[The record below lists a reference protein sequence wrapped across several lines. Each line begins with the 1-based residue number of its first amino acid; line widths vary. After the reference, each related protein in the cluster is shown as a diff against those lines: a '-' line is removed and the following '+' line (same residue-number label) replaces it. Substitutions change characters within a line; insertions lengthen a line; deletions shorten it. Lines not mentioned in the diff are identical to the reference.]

1 MNKQPNS
8 RWFRWPTKQPVRSIA
23 EAIASLRTG
32 GVRRQESRKR
42 LATVQRRA
50 LCEGLE
56 PRTVFDASY
65 HLLSGGAF
73 LQDWTNSSLITVNDQ
88 WASVPS
94 IIGYRGDGMASSG
107 ANPATVLGND
117 AAPIV
122 HVLANQ
128 VSPNTLITGGVAE
141 FAIAD
146 PVVALRGSTNADAP
160 YLLVRL
166 NTTGSGNVAVSYRV
180 RDIDSSS
187 RNAPQA
193 VALQYRIGESG
204 AFTNVPAAYVAD
216 ATTGPGATMET
227 LVSAVLPAAVNNQ
240 SKLQLRIL
248 TADTLVEDEW
258 VGIDSISVTA
268 GSIPALTASNGA
280 VSGKVLTILS
290 NSGTWSDADGDDVTL
305 TASLGSVIKNSNGTW
320 TWSMTPSQAYYTEP
334 VVITATDIHGGIS
347 TISFA
352 MDATPTVLTPVVYYA
367 QSGFET
373 APGGSYVN
381 AMDPSRLVVESGPA
395 PIKLTH
401 ASVVPYMHGIT
412 GLVLDIPGL
421 ASDELTATEFSF
433 RVGTTETP
441 STWAN
446 APNPSSITVIPGNA
460 TTAARVRL
468 QWPNGSITNTWLQ
481 VIVQNN
487 AVTGLLD
494 RQVFYVGSA
503 VGDVIH
509 PNVASD
515 FLRVTSLD
523 MAEVK
528 NAVSPSLT
536 SVTNLR
542 DLNKD
547 RRVTALD
554 MALAQNLVS
563 SAVVLRLITIPA
575 EGDTAEGEGSGAG
588 GLGWSASG
596 GGGAPSGISI
606 GTPGLKGRLTDRVYT
621 VLRPTAPTVDSAESS
636 PLSDRLGTTGPIA
649 ETPKDDQTATTESLD
664 EYFRRLALRTIRL

>member
-1 MNKQPNS
+1 M
-8 RWFRWPTKQPVRSIA
+8 
-23 EAIASLRTG
+23 
-32 GVRRQESRKR
+32 
-42 LATVQRRA
+42 
-50 LCEGLE
+50 
-56 PRTVFDASY
+56 VFDASY

-88 WASVPS
+88 WGSVPS
-94 IIGYRGDGMASSG
+94 IIGYRGDGMATAG
-107 ANPATVLGND
+107 ADPATVLGND
-117 AAPIV
+117 AAPVV

-128 VSPNTLITGGVAE
+128 IDPNTLVTGGVAE
-141 FAIAD
+141 FEIAD
-146 PVVALRGSTNADAP
+146 PVVALRGSTIADAP

-166 NTTGSGNVAVSYRV
+166 NTTGSGNLVVSYRV

-227 LVSAVLPAAVNNQ
+227 LVSAVLPVAANNQ
-240 SKLQLRIL
+240 AKLQLRIL
-248 TADTLVEDEW
+248 TADTAVEDEW

-268 GSIPALTASNGA
+268 GSLPALTASNGA
-280 VSGKVLTILS
+280 VSGNVLSVLS

-320 TWSMTPSQAYYTEP
+320 TWSMTPSQAYYSEP
-334 VVITATDIHGGIS
+334 VVITATDIHGGVS
-347 TISFA
+347 TISFV

-373 APGGSYVN
+373 AIGGSYVN
-381 AMDPSRLVVESGPA
+381 AMDPSRQVVESGPA

-401 ASVVPYMHGIT
+401 ASVVPYVHGIT

-421 ASDELTATEFSF
+421 ASNELTATEFSF
-433 RVGTTETP
+433 RVGTTGTP
-441 STWAN
+441 NTWAN

-468 QWPNGSITNTWLQ
+468 QWPNGSIKNTWLQ

-494 RQVFYVGSA
+494 RQVFYIGSA
-503 VGDVIH
+503 VADVTH
-509 PNVASD
+509 PNAASD
-515 FLRVTSLD
+515 FLRVTSID

-528 NAVSPSLT
+528 NAIAPSLT

-554 MALAQNLVS
+554 MAIAQNLVS

-575 EGDTAEGEGSGAG
+575 EGDVAEGEGSGAG
-588 GLGWSASG
+588 GLGWGVSG
-596 GGGAPSGISI
+596 VGETLGVTRT
-606 GTPGLKGRLTDRVYT
+606 GTPTLQSRLTDRVYT
-621 VLRPTAPTVDSAESS
+621 VLHPSAITVDSSRSS
-636 PLSDRLGTTGPIA
+636 PLSDRLSAIGPMA
-649 ETPKDDQTATTESLD
+649 EPPMDDPTVSNESLD

>member
-1 MNKQPNS
+1 MNRRTDN
-8 RWFRWPTKQPVRSIA
+8 RGFRWPHKRLARSLV
-23 EAIASLRTG
+23 EAFTSLRTNG
-32 GVRRQESRKR
+32 SRRKR
-42 LATVQRRA
+42 STKRLETVQRRA

-56 PRTVFDASY
+56 PRMVFDASY
-65 HLLSGGAF
+65 HLLSGGGF
-73 LQDWTNSSLITVNDQ
+73 LQDWTNTSLITVDDQ

-94 IIGYRGDGMASSG
+94 IMGYRGDGMASPG
-107 ANPATVLGND
+107 ADPATVLGND
-117 AAPIV
+117 DAPIV

-128 VSPNTLITGGVAE
+128 ISPNTLVTGGVAE
-141 FAIAD
+141 FEISD
-146 PVVALRGSTNADAP
+146 PVVALRGNSNADAP

-166 NTTGSGNVAVSYRV
+166 NTTGSGNVVVSYRV

-216 ATTGPGATMET
+216 ATAGPGATMET
-227 LVSAVLPAAVNNQ
+227 AVSAVLPIAVNNQ
-240 SKLQLRIL
+240 AKLQLRIL
-248 TADTLVEDEW
+248 TVDTAVEDEW
-258 VGIDSISVTA
+258 VGIDSLSVTA
-268 GSIPALTASNGA
+268 GSLPVLTASNGT
-280 VSGKVLTILS
+280 VSGNVLNALS

-320 TWSMTPSQAYYTEP
+320 TWSMTPSQAYYSEP
-334 VVITATDIHGGIS
+334 VVITATDIHGGVS
-347 TISFA
+347 TISFV
-352 MDATPTVLTPVVYYA
+352 MDAIPKVLTPIVYYA

-381 AMDPSRLVVESGPA
+381 AMDPSRQVVESGPA

-401 ASVVPYMHGIT
+401 TNVVPYVHGIT

-433 RVGTTETP
+433 RVGTTDTP

-468 QWPNGSITNTWLQ
+468 QWPNGSIKNTWLQ

-487 AVTGLLD
+487 AVTGLLE

-503 VGDVIH
+503 VGDVTH
-509 PNVASD
+509 PNAASD
-515 FLRVTSLD
+515 FLRVTAID

-536 SVTNLR
+536 SVTNGR

-575 EGDTAEGEGSGAG
+575 EGDAAEGEGSGAG
-588 GLGWSASG
+588 GLGWSVSG
-596 GGGAPSGISI
+596 VGGAPSGIGI
-606 GTPGLKGRLTDRVYT
+606 GAPTLQSRLTDRVYT
-621 VLRPTAPTVDSAESS
+621 VLRPSATTVDASGSY
-636 PLSDRLGTTGPIA
+636 PFSDRLGTTGPIA
-649 ETPKDDQTATTESLD
+649 EPPKEDQSFSTESLD
-664 EYFRRLALRTIRL
+664 EYFRRLALRAIRL

>member
-1 MNKQPNS
+1 M
-8 RWFRWPTKQPVRSIA
+8 
-23 EAIASLRTG
+23 
-32 GVRRQESRKR
+32 
-42 LATVQRRA
+42 VQRKA
-50 LCEGLE
+50 LYEGLE
-56 PRTVFDASY
+56 SRTVFDASY
-65 HLLSGGAF
+65 HLLSGGAL

-107 ANPATVLGND
+107 ADPATVLGND
-117 AAPIV
+117 AAPVV
-122 HVLANQ
+122 HLLANQ
-128 VSPNTLITGGVAE
+128 TSPNTLITGGVAE
-141 FAIAD
+141 FEIAD

-166 NTTGSGNVAVSYRV
+166 NTTGSGNVVVSYRV

-193 VALQYRIGESG
+193 VALQYRIGEAG

-216 ATTGPGATMET
+216 ATAGPGATMET
-227 LVSAVLPAAVNNQ
+227 LVSATLPIAVNNQ

-248 TADTLVEDEW
+248 TVDTAVEDEW

-268 GSIPALTASNGA
+268 GSLPVLTASNGA
-280 VSGKVLTILS
+280 VSGNVLTVLS

-305 TASLGSVIKNSNGTW
+305 SASLGSVIKNSNGTW
-320 TWSMTPSQAYYTEP
+320 TWSMTPSQAYYSEP
-334 VVITATDIHGGIS
+334 VVITATDVHGGVS
-347 TISFA
+347 TISFV
-352 MDATPTVLTPVVYYA
+352 MDAIPKVLTPIVYYS

-381 AMDPSRLVVESGPA
+381 AMDPSRQVVESGPA
-395 PIKLTH
+395 PIKMTH
-401 ASVVPYMHGIT
+401 ANVVPYVHGIT

-421 ASDELTATEFSF
+421 ASNELTATEFSF
-433 RVGTTETP
+433 RVGTTDTP

-446 APNPSSITVIPGNA
+446 APNPSSITVIPGDA

-468 QWPNGSITNTWLQ
+468 QWTNGTIKNTWLQ

-494 RQVFYVGSA
+494 RQVFYIGSA
-503 VGDVIH
+503 VADVTH

-515 FLRVTSLD
+515 FLRVTALD
-523 MAEVK
+523 MADVR

-536 SVTNLR
+536 SVTNVR

-547 RRVTALD
+547 RRVTAVD
-554 MALAQNLVS
+554 MAIAQNLVS

-575 EGDTAEGEGSGAG
+575 EGDAAEGEGFGAG
-588 GLGWSASG
+588 GLGWSVSG
-596 GGGAPSGISI
+596 VGGAASGIST
-606 GTPGLKGRLTDRVYT
+606 GSPTLQGRLTDRVYT
-621 VLRPTAPTVDSAESS
+621 VLRPFDPVVDSSGSS
-636 PLSDRLGTTGPIA
+636 QFSSRPGTTGPIA
-649 ETPKDDQTATTESLD
+649 ELSKDEPIASTESLD

>member
-1 MNKQPNS
+1 M
-8 RWFRWPTKQPVRSIA
+8 
-23 EAIASLRTG
+23 
-32 GVRRQESRKR
+32 
-42 LATVQRRA
+42 
-50 LCEGLE
+50 
-56 PRTVFDASY
+56 VFDASY

-73 LQDWTNSSLITVNDQ
+73 LQDWSNSSLITVNDQ

-94 IIGYRGDGMASSG
+94 IIGYRGDGMASTG
-107 ANPATVLGND
+107 ADPATVLGND
-117 AAPIV
+117 AAPVV

-128 VSPNTLITGGVAE
+128 INPNTLVTGGVAE
-141 FAIAD
+141 FEIAD
-146 PVVALRGSTNADAP
+146 PVVALRGTTIADAP

-166 NTTGSGNVAVSYRV
+166 NTTGAGNVVVSYRV

-216 ATTGPGATMET
+216 ATAGPGATMET
-227 LVSAVLPAAVNNQ
+227 LVSAVLPVAVNHQ
-240 SKLQLRIL
+240 AKLQLRIL
-248 TADTLVEDEW
+248 TVDTAVEDEW

-268 GSIPALTASNGA
+268 GSLPSLTVSSGV
-280 VSGKVLTILS
+280 VSGNVLSAFS

-320 TWSMTPSQAYYTEP
+320 TWSMTPSQAYYSEP
-334 VVITATDIHGGIS
+334 VVITATDIHGGVS
-347 TISFA
+347 TISFV

-381 AMDPSRLVVESGPA
+381 AMDPSRQVVESGAA

-401 ASVVPYMHGIT
+401 ASVVPYVHGIT

-421 ASDELTATEFSF
+421 ASNELTATEFSF
-433 RVGTTETP
+433 RVGTTDNP

-446 APNPSSITVIPGNA
+446 APNPSSITVIPGDA

-468 QWPNGSITNTWLQ
+468 QWPNGSIKNTWLQ

-494 RQVFYVGSA
+494 RQVFYIGSA
-503 VGDVIH
+503 VADVTH
-509 PNVASD
+509 PNAASD
-515 FLRVTSLD
+515 FLRVTSID

-536 SVTNLR
+536 SVTNVR

-554 MALAQNLVS
+554 MAIAQNLVS
-563 SAVVLRLITIPA
+563 SAIVLRLITIPA
-575 EGDTAEGEGSGAG
+575 EGDAAEGEGSGAG
-588 GLGWSASG
+588 GLGWSVSG
-596 GGGAPSGISI
+596 VGSAPSGIPS
-606 GTPGLKGRLTDRVYT
+606 GTPTLQSRLTDRVYT
-621 VLRPTAPTVDSAESS
+621 VLRSSAITADSSGSS
-636 PLSDRLGTTGPIA
+636 PISDRLVETGPLA
-649 ETPKDDQTATTESLD
+649 ALPKDDPSASTESLD
-664 EYFRRLALRTIRL
+664 EYFRRLALRAIRL

>member
-1 MNKQPNS
+1 MNTRMDG
-8 RWFRWPTKQPVRSIA
+8 RWFRWPNKHLARSLA
-23 EAIASLRTG
+23 EAFTSLRMVG
-32 GVRRQESRKR
+32 ARRQRSPKR
-42 LATVQRRA
+42 CPMVQRKA
-50 LCEGLE
+50 MCEGLE
-56 PRTVFDASY
+56 PRMVFDASY

-94 IIGYRGDGMASSG
+94 IIGYRGDGMASAG
-107 ANPATVLGND
+107 ADPATVLGND
-117 AAPIV
+117 AAPVV

-128 VSPNTLITGGVAE
+128 LLPNTLVTGGVAE
-141 FAIAD
+141 FEISD
-146 PVVALRGSTNADAP
+146 PVVALRGSANADAP

-166 NTTGSGNVAVSYRV
+166 NTTGSGNVVVSYRV

-216 ATTGPGATMET
+216 ATAGPGATMET

-240 SKLQLRIL
+240 AKLQLRIL
-248 TADTLVEDEW
+248 TVDTAVEDEW
-258 VGIDSISVTA
+258 VGIDSISITA
-268 GSIPALTASNGA
+268 GSLPVLTASNGA
-280 VSGKVLTILS
+280 VSGKVLSVLS

-305 TASLGSVIKNSNGTW
+305 TASIGAVIKNSNGTW
-320 TWSMTPSQAYYTEP
+320 TWSMTPSQAYYSEP
-334 VVITATDIHGGIS
+334 VVITATDIHGGVS
-347 TISFA
+347 TISFL
-352 MDATPTVLTPVVYYA
+352 MDATPTVLLPIVYYA

-373 APGGSYVN
+373 APGGSYVH
-381 AMDPSRLVVESGPA
+381 AMDPSRQVVESGPA

-401 ASVVPYMHGIT
+401 ASVVPYVHGIT

-421 ASDELTATEFSF
+421 ASGELTATEFSF
-433 RVGTTETP
+433 RVGTSGTP

-468 QWPNGSITNTWLQ
+468 QWPNGSIKNTWLQ

-487 AVTGLLD
+487 AVTGLLE
-494 RQVFYVGSA
+494 RQVFYIGSA
-503 VGDVIH
+503 VADVSH
-509 PNVASD
+509 PNAASD
-515 FLRVTSLD
+515 FLRVTSID
-523 MAEVK
+523 MADVK

-536 SVTNLR
+536 SVTNVR

-547 RRVTALD
+547 RRVTSLD
-554 MALAQNLVS
+554 MAIAQNLVS

-575 EGDTAEGEGSGAG
+575 EGDAAEGEGSGAG
-588 GLGWSASG
+588 GLGWSFSG
-596 GGGAPSGISI
+596 VGSAPSGIGV
-606 GTPGLKGRLTDRVYT
+606 GTPTLQSRLTERIYT
-621 VLRPTAPTVDSAESS
+621 VLRPSATTADSSGSS
-636 PLSDRLGTTGPIA
+636 AVSDRLAAIGPIA
-649 ETPKDDQTATTESLD
+649 ETPKDDPTSSTESLD